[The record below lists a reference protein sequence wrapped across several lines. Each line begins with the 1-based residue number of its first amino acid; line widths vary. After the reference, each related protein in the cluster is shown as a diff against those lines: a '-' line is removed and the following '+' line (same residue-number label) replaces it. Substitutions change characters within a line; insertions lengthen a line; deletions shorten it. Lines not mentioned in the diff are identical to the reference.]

1 MNDVKTVSQ
10 ALRKIKELKGQL
22 AQATLRMQ
30 TSVCWTEPGSKPPYE
45 YKKLERVR
53 YDLVVELVA
62 LKARLAK
69 TNTLTNITVG
79 DKTLSLQAAVFV
91 LAEAKARIALLQSLP
106 IREGEEKHLINYDL
120 DRRPIY
126 EMIKTLSALSIL
138 ERDAAVAEAEKEI
151 NELNGIVEDANHRT
165 ALVE

>member
-1 MNDVKTVSQ
+1 
-10 ALRKIKELKGQL
+10 
-22 AQATLRMQ
+22 
-30 TSVCWTEPGSKPPYE
+30 
-45 YKKLERVR
+45 
-53 YDLVVELVA
+53 
-62 LKARLAK
+62 
-69 TNTLTNITVG
+69 
-79 DKTLSLQAAVFV
+79 
-91 LAEAKARIALLQSLP
+91 LLQSLP